1 MKIHIRNKIALVK
14 VSNVSDR
21 LVPLGLA
28 CLQAYL
34 KEHTID
40 VKVFNFR
47 ATEYSLPK
55 IVTDPLIQLKPPKF
69 VMNHQDF
76 PLLLMIVDTLF
87 FEGNVDFDKSV
98 FPDLLEDY
106 SNRLYEDYGVTK
118 ARFEAILE
126 YVRSIIHKIDKFTV
140 VGFSIDYLNVVESVI
155 CSTLLRLANPTIKIV
170 WGGPTITQSYEA
182 FKLWLKRG
190 IVDGLIVGE
199 GEIPLLE
206 VSLEIELSKISG
218 VLSVKNNE
226 EFFYT
231 PGAQVALDQ
240 LPTPDYSELPLD
252 SYYHIASVYRSRGCT
267 NRCQFCSEW
276 NLFGRR
282 FRRRSVKHVIND
294 IKTIIKDH
302 HPKYIIFGES
312 LINDDLKYFE
322 NLCDAMIEENFDI
335 QFGTHFRASI
345 TLNLAKKAK
354 KAGFNDAWVGVE
366 ALNENDLKKMNKG
379 TTISENME
387 TITNF
392 AQAGVNV
399 LAMLV
404 VGFSN
409 IEEERENCENIETT
423 INFFS
428 KFKVNN
434 NEGKEQPLS
443 IQFRPAPIVL
453 VPGSLDYKEKR
464 ETTTQPWRC
473 TVVSEGNELF
483 IQGLELELCEIP
495 YEFNRPIP
503 DTEVGRLM
511 KRIQKADRE
520 AGFAIGGIA
529 QHVIGQMMK
538 DRRNERNKRKQERIG
553 VAAQRLDPIRSV
565 VK

>member
-1 MKIHIRNKIALVK
+1 MTIALVK

-34 KEHTID
+34 KERNID

-55 IVTDPLIQLKPPKF
+55 IASDPLIQLKPPKF

-76 PLLLMIVDTLF
+76 PLLVMIVDTLL
-87 FEGNVDFDKSV
+87 FDGDV
-98 FPDLLEDY
+98 NFDERIFPDLIEDY
-106 SNRLYEDYGVTK
+106 ANRLCEDYKVTK
-118 ARFEAILE
+118 ERFESILE
-126 YVRSIIHKIDKFTV
+126 YIKTIIHKISNFPI

-155 CSTLLRLANPTIKIV
+155 CSTLLRLANPLIKIV

-190 IVDGLIVGE
+190 IVDGLVVGE
-199 GEIPLLE
+199 GELPLLDI
-206 VSLEIELSKISG
+206 SLDVELAQIPG
-218 VLSVKNNE
+218 VMSLKNDE
-226 EFFYT
+226 ELFYS
-231 PGAQVALDQ
+231 PGAQVALDL
-240 LPTPDYSELPLD
+240 LPTPDYSGLPLD
-252 SYYHIASVYRSRGCT
+252 TYYHIASVYRSRGCT
-267 NRCQFCSEW
+267 NRCQFCAEW

-282 FRRRSVKHVIND
+282 FRVRSIKNVIND
-294 IKTIIKDH
+294 IRSIIKDH

-312 LINDDLKYFE
+312 LINDDLEYFE
-322 NLCDAMIEENFDI
+322 NLCDAMIKEDFGVN
-335 QFGTHFRASI
+335 FGTHFRANI
-345 TLNLAKKAK
+345 TLELAKKAK

-366 ALNENDLKKMNKG
+366 ALSEKDLKDMNKR
-379 TTISENME
+379 TTINQNID
-387 TITNF
+387 TLTNF

-404 VGFSN
+404 VGFN
-409 IEEERENCENIETT
+409 EIEEEEANCENIENT
-423 INFFS
+423 IGYFS
-428 KFKVNN
+428 KFKINN

-443 IQFRPAPIVL
+443 IQFRPAPMFL
-453 VPGSLDYKEKR
+453 VPGSLNYKEKR
-464 ETTTQPWRC
+464 DTTTRPWSS

-483 IQGLELELCEIP
+483 IQGLELELGDIP
-495 YEFNRPIP
+495 YEFDRPIP
-503 DTEVGRLM
+503 DAEVGKLM

-529 QHVIGQMMK
+529 QHVISYMME
-538 DRRNERNKRKQERIG
+538 DRRNKRSRRKQERIG
-553 VAAQRLDPIRSV
+553 IIAQRFESKKNIIQ
-565 VK
+565 